1 MGLEL
6 WIWVVNFFSFFNNF
20 FSIFLVLTL
29 LLWQI
34 TRSKCL
40 NSIFVISGFDTM
52 RSSSSW
58 ADLAAYSAVEN
69 ASASPSAVAIN
80 TVVVVV
86 LGTKVLLLNF
96 TNNLWFY
103 FNCKF
108 SEFVKWWM
116 MNMILKDDG
125 WRDERF
131 LLFLIQIYSTWRPT
145 HMSEVLDG
153 PVLVVMLKSNQLK
166 N

>member
-1 MGLEL
+1 M
-6 WIWVVNFFSFFNNF
+6 
-20 FSIFLVLTL
+20 
-29 LLWQI
+29 
-34 TRSKCL
+34 

-96 TNNLWFY
+96 TNNL
-103 FNCKF
+103 
-108 SEFVKWWM
+108 
-116 MNMILKDDG
+116 
-125 WRDERF
+125 
-131 LLFLIQIYSTWRPT
+131 
-145 HMSEVLDG
+145 
-153 PVLVVMLKSNQLK
+153 
-166 N
+166 